1 MTMLKNLPSGVNE
14 IVYSVIAL
22 CTGNCIKKHSMEI
35 YFNINLSI
43 YVCRSILY
51 STVQGYH
58 NTYLHYTGWLARNS
72 ANNFFFFKLQIG
84 LKVLY

>member
-43 YVCRSILY
+43 YVCRSIMY

-58 NTYLHYTGWLARNS
+58 KYIRTYTIQGGWLVIPQTI
-72 ANNFFFFKLQIG
+72 FFFLNFK
-84 LKVLY
+84 

>member
-43 YVCRSILY
+43 YVCRSIMY
-51 STVQGYH
+51 STVQYKDIT
-58 NTYLHYTGWLARNS
+58 NTYVPT
-72 ANNFFFFKLQIG
+72 
-84 LKVLY
+84 LYRVAGS